1 MLCKCARLRL
11 QTFSR
16 ETPQAMELPR
26 ALSLLR
32 DSVAASS
39 QVRVAGRIGVSNGTV
54 SRWLTGDVTP
64 TGEKLEQLMAWAAG
78 VEATQHERAQTA
90 AAIPSAVVLKAR
102 QIQSETH
109 RDLARIYGYAES
121 IADLADQVSSKQRG
135 LLEMLKP
142 WVDTETDVR
151 AGKIEGVLAALERMD
166 AMEAAEA
173 DATPNAGPGAP
184 PTVARRKKK
193 SAG

>member
-32 DSVAASS
+32 DAVAASS

-54 SRWLTGDVTP
+54 SRWIKGDVMP
-64 TGEKLEQLMAWAAG
+64 TGETLEQLMAWAVS
-78 VEATQHERAQTA
+78 VETAQQSKADA
-90 AAIPSAVVLKAR
+90 AKGIPPAVVAQAR
-102 QIQSETH
+102 RELAETH
-109 RDLARIYGYAES
+109 RELARIYGYAES
-121 IADLADQVSSKQRG
+121 IADIADQVASRQRQ
-135 LLEMLKP
+135 LLTMLSP

-151 AGKIEGVLAALERMD
+151 AGKYAEVFAALEQLDR
-166 AMEAAEA
+166 AAELP
-173 DATPNAGPGAP
+173 TPIAP
-184 PTVARRKKK
+184 PDAPPAVAARRKRKR
-193 SAG
+193 A